1 MEVEKTREDF
11 PLLDKKIDEK
21 PVIYLDSACNTLMP
35 QQVMDAMN
43 NYYLNMGS
51 CGARSAHRLGTEVT
65 RRCEDVREKIRRFLN
80 AEDPNEIIFTKNT
93 TEAINLVA
101 NSLPFGKN
109 DEVITTDREHNSN
122 FVVWRN
128 LNKSGKL
135 RHVQSRSLEDDT
147 FDLEGFE
154 ELCSGNVKLVSIF
167 QTSNLDGYTLPVK
180 DIIDIAHENGALVML
195 DAAQSA
201 GHRKTDVKM
210 LELDLLCF
218 SFHKMLGPSLGV
230 LYGRSDVLERLSPF
244 MMGGGTVAKVVEGEI
259 EFEKPPRKFEGGLQ
273 NYAGI
278 IGGGAAID
286 YIENVGREKIREY
299 ENTLRGYVSK
309 RLGDIHGISSIGVN
323 KPDQGGGIFN
333 FNVQGMNPHDVAMYL
348 DSSANIMV
356 RSGRHCLHSWYDKKK
371 IDGSVRA
378 SFYLYNTMDEAKIF
392 AERIEELIK
401 VLN

>member
-1 MEVEKTREDF
+1 MDVEKIRRDF

-21 PVIYLDSACNTLMP
+21 PVIYLDSACVTLMP

-43 NYYLNMGS
+43 DYYINMGS
-51 CGARSAHRLGTEVT
+51 CGARSVHRLGTEVT

-80 AEDPNEIIFTKNT
+80 AEESKEIIFTKNS

-101 NSLPFGKN
+101 NTLPFEKN
-109 DEVITTDREHNSN
+109 DVVITTNKEHNSN
-122 FVVWRN
+122 HAVWQN
-128 LNKSGKL
+128 FSENGKIQHVSAKSK
-135 RHVQSRSLEDDT
+135 EDDT
-147 FDLEGFE
+147 FDLEGFK
-154 ELCSGNVKLVSIF
+154 ELCTGNIKLVSVYH
-167 QTSNLDGYTLPVK
+167 TSNLDGYTLPVK
-180 DIIDIAHENGALVML
+180 DITDIAHENGALVML

-201 GHRKTDVKM
+201 GHRKIDVKK
-210 LELDLLCF
+210 LDVDLLCF

-230 LYGRSDVLERLSPF
+230 LYGRSDVLENLSPF
-244 MMGGGTVAKVVEGEI
+244 MMGGGTVARVVDGAI

-286 YIENVGREKIREY
+286 YIKNVGRQRIMEY
-299 ENTLRGYVSK
+299 ENALRKYISK
-309 RLGDIHGISSIGVN
+309 RIGDINGISSIGVN
-323 KPDQGGGIFN
+323 EPGHKRGIFN
-333 FNVQGMNPHDVAMYL
+333 FNIEGMNPHDVAMYL

-356 RSGRHCLHSWYDKKK
+356 RSGMHCLHSWYNAKK

-392 AERIEELIK
+392 AEKIEELLK
-401 VLN
+401 VLC